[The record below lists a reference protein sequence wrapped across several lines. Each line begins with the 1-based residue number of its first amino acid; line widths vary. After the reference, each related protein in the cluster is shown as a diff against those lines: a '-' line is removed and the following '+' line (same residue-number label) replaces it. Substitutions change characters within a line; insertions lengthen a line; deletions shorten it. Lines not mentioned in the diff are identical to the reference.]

1 MANISHATK
10 TASVEELPTAERGR
24 PRAEIDLAIVERSAA
39 IGCTVDEIS
48 ALLGIG
54 RRTFYD
60 HLRDDPELQAVLD
73 RGRDTGRA
81 TLRRMQWQGAES
93 GNATMLIWLGKQLLD
108 QKDKLE
114 NSGTIDTNTRL
125 IVELVGEPAPQQ
137 IEHEPDRPRRGW

>member
-1 MANISHATK
+1 
-10 TASVEELPTAERGR
+10 
-24 PRAEIDLAIVERSAA
+24 
-39 IGCTVDEIS
+39 
-48 ALLGIG
+48 
-54 RRTFYD
+54 
-60 HLRDDPELQAVLD
+60 
-73 RGRDTGRA
+73 
-81 TLRRMQWQGAES
+81 MQWQGAES